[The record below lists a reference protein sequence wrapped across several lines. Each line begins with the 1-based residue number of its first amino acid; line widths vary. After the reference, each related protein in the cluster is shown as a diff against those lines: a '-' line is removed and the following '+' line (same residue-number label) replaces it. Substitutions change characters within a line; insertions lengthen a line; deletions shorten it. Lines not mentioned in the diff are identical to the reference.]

1 MMARHSRRRV
11 AWGLRALEAWAVLEA
26 WAARA
31 VAAVSWAVSGG
42 WAVRAVRAARAAWAA
57 WAARVAQEELAGRAA
72 RRRPAGRVCRV
83 PRGMV
88 RAARAVAPV
97 KAAHDFSPDLL
108 WLADCARVGL
118 RQRGAYTE

>member
-57 WAARVAQEELAGRAA
+57 WA
-72 RRRPAGRVCRV
+72 GRVCRV

>member
-31 VAAVSWAVSGG
+31 AAAVG
-42 WAVRAVRAARAAWAA
+42 WAVRAARAAWAA
-57 WAARVAQEELAGRAA
+57 WAVRVAQEELAGRAA